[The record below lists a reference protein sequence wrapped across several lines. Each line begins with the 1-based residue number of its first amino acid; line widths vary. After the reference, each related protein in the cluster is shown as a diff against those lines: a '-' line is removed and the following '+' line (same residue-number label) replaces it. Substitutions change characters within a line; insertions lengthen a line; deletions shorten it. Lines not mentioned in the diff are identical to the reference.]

1 MYAIE
6 RKPVTKRTM
15 TLTNK
20 TQFSNRR
27 YWKSNFSCSKDIP
40 QFPSN
45 EYDYSIHAVSSAS
58 FTEKSI
64 IKWCLTAF
72 SQLKGEMESYREI

>member
-1 MYAIE
+1 MFAIE

-15 TLTNK
+15 TLTK
-20 TQFSNRR
+20 ISFLLDFIEKQLFPFEGYPTV
-27 YWKSNFSCSKDIP
+27 
-40 QFPSN
+40 PSN